1 VVLEKFGYYFAA
13 SDYWDTQLSADYF
26 SKGGYMLHNKT
37 VVKVGDDLNTSVSL
51 DYGKTREKI

>member
-1 VVLEKFGYYFAA
+1 
-13 SDYWDTQLSADYF
+13 
-26 SKGGYMLHNKT
+26 MLHNKT